1 MSETHLPASPAAVL
15 KKSAL
20 NLPWLDCEM
29 TGLAPQRERIIEI
42 AAVVTSADLS
52 VRIPGPVLVIHQSDA
67 LLDGM
72 DAWNTRMH
80 GKSGLVARV
89 KESTLSEAQAEAQL
103 LDFFA
108 RHIPRGEAPLC
119 GNSIAQDRRFLRRY
133 MPRLDAFFHYRSI
146 DVSTLKELARRWKPD
161 AFAAFKKKQQHS
173 AAADINESI
182 DELAH
187 YRAQL
192 FNL

>member
-1 MSETHLPASPAAVL
+1 MSETLSSAAAL

-29 TGLAPQRERIIEI
+29 TGLEPQRERIIEI

-89 KESTLSEAQAEAQL
+89 KESTLDEAQAEAQL

-108 RHIPRGEAPLC
+108 RHLPKGEAPLC

-146 DVSTLKELARRWKPD
+146 DVSTLKELARRWQPQ

>member
-1 MSETHLPASPAAVL
+1 MQKNTEYAL

-29 TGLAPQRERIIEI
+29 TGLEPQRERIIEI
-42 AAVVTSADLS
+42 AAVVTNADLS

-89 KESTLSEAQAEAQL
+89 KESALSEAQAEAQL

-108 RHIPRGEAPLC
+108 RHIPKGEAPLC

-146 DVSTLKELARRWKPD
+146 DVSTIKELARRWKPD
-161 AFAAFKKKQQHS
+161 AFAAFKKKQQHT

-187 YRAQL
+187 YRACL